1 MTIREGSPGT
11 GADPVGERVRRPE
24 PGRTT
29 SNRSGAAP
37 ADGGSGA
44 ATPDGTVSE
53 TIAQAVRM
61 GYDVIAEN
69 LQQGREAAARFR
81 QGDYNI
87 RDVPGDLED
96 VLGRLIGLARELST
110 TTFDVCERLLKEL
123 GSYRSPEGP
132 SGEAPPFRTTSPQ
145 PAPAPGATA
154 AAGRMKLSVRFD
166 KPDRAVTKTETL
178 DRPRRPTRPQDLVVG
193 ALTRRG
199 DGDGAIAGVTFET
212 DVSVEGLVAVVAL
225 PDAVAAGVYSGLVY
239 APQDDVPL
247 GVLAIEVLAP
257 KVAG

>member
-1 MTIREGSPGT
+1 MTIREGSPGA
-11 GADPVGERVRRPE
+11 GADPAGERVRRPE
-24 PGRTT
+24 PGRTK

-37 ADGGSGA
+37 ADGGPGA
-44 ATPDGTVSE
+44 AAPDGTVSE

-69 LQQGREAAARFR
+69 LQQGRVAAARFR

-87 RDVPGDLED
+87 RDVPGDIED

-110 TTFDVCERLLKEL
+110 TTFDVCERLLKEV
-123 GSYRSPEGP
+123 GSYRPPEGP
-132 SGEAPPFRTTSPQ
+132 SGDVPPFWTASPQ
-145 PAPAPGATA
+145 PTPPPRAT
-154 AAGRMKLSVRFD
+154 AAGRMKLTARFD
-166 KPDRAVTKTETL
+166 KPDRATAKTEAL
-178 DRPRRPTRPQDLVVG
+178 DRPRRPTRPQDLTVA

-199 DGDGAIAGVTFET
+199 DAGGAIDGVSFET
-212 DVSVEGLVAVVAL
+212 DVSVEGLVAVVTL

-247 GVLAIEVLAP
+247 GVLAIEILAP